1 MVLQFAV
8 LQESFLLRIA
18 CECYVVCLRGRARL
32 FWFCPGKPITKVIL
46 ISVLLYWNFFMCRF
60 SSQHI
65 RYAFQCAW
73 NRIQREM
80 REEKKTQKK
89 EMMKATEVMALHGYL
104 CLAAC
109 ESWLVIVEDCCFF
122 YHFLFRI
129 RLAYKCATIQSK
141 TDIKDNRVSN
151 ACMCVSVCERFSN
164 NLNVFIYEKLKN
176 SRIVIPL
183 WLCSHFAVCLHC
195 ICEPFNII
203 SSQK

>member
-46 ISVLLYWNFFMCRF
+46 ISVLLYETFLCVVFLLNTFVMHF
-60 SSQHI
+60 SALETEFSE
-65 RYAFQCAW
+65 RC
-73 NRIQREM
+73 
-80 REEKKTQKK
+80 EKKKKHKRKKWWKQQKSW
-89 EMMKATEVMALHGYL
+89 HGYL
-104 CLAAC
+104 CLSAC
-109 ESWLVIVEDCCFF
+109 ESWLLIVEDCCFF

-195 ICEPFNII
+195 ICEPFKII